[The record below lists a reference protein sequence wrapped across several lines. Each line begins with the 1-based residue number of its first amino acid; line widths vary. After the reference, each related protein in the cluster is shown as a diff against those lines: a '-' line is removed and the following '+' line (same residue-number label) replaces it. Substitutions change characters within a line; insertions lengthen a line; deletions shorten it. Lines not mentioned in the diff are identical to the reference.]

1 MLSGSCWKNV
11 PTPVSYTHLDVYKRQ
26 ESPCTALISPPFN
39 FSLNYNKSK
48 ILTQKAEAHCHIS
61 NVRLRFNSA
70 FPTGFEPTTYR
81 LGELCGSVNPCQ
93 ELICLAFYYQG
104 LFLFSN
110 QILVIW
116 IPFLS
121 RPDKTWKLADSLQ
134 LLTSGESSVVTDRYH
149 IPATIPLQ
157 AGMINNIQ
165 LTRFLLLLYNVI
177 VNLSMGMCIRDRQW
191 PLQNWQTIR

>member
-1 MLSGSCWKNV
+1 M
-11 PTPVSYTHLDVYKRQ
+11 PYFR
-26 ESPCTALISPPFN
+26 AF
-39 FSLNYNKSK
+39 
-48 ILTQKAEAHCHIS
+48 
-61 NVRLRFNSA
+61 SA
-70 FPTGFEPTTYR
+70 FWLRSPYLWIQSLSWWISIVTYFDIQVNPYWNR
-81 LGELCGSVNPCQ
+81 TLTYHFLNSKGVNHGWTLGELCGSVNPCQ

-149 IPATIPLQ
+149 LPATIPLQ

-165 LTRFLLLLYNVI
+165 LTRFLLLLYNV
-177 VNLSMGMCIRDRQW
+177 VVDLSMVFWPRQ
-191 PLQNWQTIR
+191 PI

>member
-1 MLSGSCWKNV
+1 MVNHVCGVW
-11 PTPVSYTHLDVYKRQ
+11 PPVENTIFTLFYNFKRIFYLRQ
-26 ESPCTALISPPFN
+26 EICDFSWFRQTFYKQKTAHSPHYLRTMNRCQTSP
-39 FSLNYNKSK
+39 
-48 ILTQKAEAHCHIS
+48 
-61 NVRLRFNSA
+61 R
-70 FPTGFEPTTYR
+70 GFEPPPPR

-93 ELICLAFYYQG
+93 ELICLALYYQG

-149 IPATIPLQ
+149 LPATIPLQ

-165 LTRFLLLLYNVI
+165 LTRFLLLLYTVI
-177 VNLSMGMCIRDRQW
+177 ENLSMVFRPRQ
-191 PLQNWQTIR
+191 PT

>member
-1 MLSGSCWKNV
+1 MEELKWQVKN
-11 PTPVSYTHLDVYKRQ
+11 YM
-26 ESPCTALISPPFN
+26 
-39 FSLNYNKSK
+39 KSK

-81 LGELCGSVNPCQ
+81 LGELCGSVNSRQ
-93 ELICLAFYYQG
+93 ELLYLALYYQG

-116 IPFLS
+116 ILFLS

-149 IPATIPLQ
+149 LPATIPLQ

-165 LTRFLLLLYNVI
+165 LTRFLLLLYTVI
-177 VNLSMGMCIRDRQW
+177 ENLSMVFRPRQ
-191 PLQNWQTIR
+191 PLKYEHIQLPARHHFTKISFISLISPSFCC

>member
-1 MLSGSCWKNV
+1 MALPIWWQLPFQNVGGISIYLVAFDMISAINWWQLSWDICLSANKRR
-11 PTPVSYTHLDVYKRQ
+11 THVSQSKPLHFRLCLA
-26 ESPCTALISPPFN
+26 SPG
-39 FSLNYNKSK
+39 
-48 ILTQKAEAHCHIS
+48 
-61 NVRLRFNSA
+61 
-70 FPTGFEPTTYR
+70 GFEPLTPR

-110 QILVIW
+110 QIMVIW

-149 IPATIPLQ
+149 LPATIPLQ

-165 LTRFLLLLYNVI
+165 LTRFLLLLYTVI
-177 VNLSMGMCIRDRQW
+177 ENLSMVFRPRQ
-191 PLQNWQTIR
+191 PT

>member
-1 MLSGSCWKNV
+1 MNPHVVRMNIFICLLNC
-11 PTPVSYTHLDVYKRQ
+11 YK
-26 ESPCTALISPPFN
+26 
-39 FSLNYNKSK
+39 KSFFK
-48 ILTQKAEAHCHIS
+48 FTCIWSIPKVGDLRIMTKMKKAEVI
-61 NVRLRFNSA
+61 LRFFSNHFRSFA
-70 FPTGFEPTTYR
+70 VPCGNRTHIRR

-165 LTRFLLLLYNVI
+165 LTRFLLLLYTVI
-177 VNLSMGMCIRDRQW
+177 ENLSMVFRPRQ
-191 PLQNWQTIR
+191 PI

>member
-1 MLSGSCWKNV
+1 MALPIWWQLPFQNIGGISINLV
-11 PTPVSYTHLDVYKRQ
+11 AF
-26 ESPCTALISPPFN
+26 ALISAIN
-39 FSLNYNKSK
+39 WWQLSWDICLSANKRRTHVSQSK
-48 ILTQKAEAHCHIS
+48 PLHF
-61 NVRLRFNSA
+61 RLCLAS
-70 FPTGFEPTTYR
+70 PGGFEPLTPR

-93 ELICLAFYYQG
+93 ELIYLALYYQG

-110 QILVIW
+110 QILIIW

-149 IPATIPLQ
+149 LPATIPLQ

-165 LTRFLLLLYNVI
+165 LTRFLLLLYTVI
-177 VNLSMGMCIRDRQW
+177 ENLSMVFRPRQ
-191 PLQNWQTIR
+191 PI

>member
-1 MLSGSCWKNV
+1 MSV
-11 PTPVSYTHLDVYKRQ
+11 PYRNRT
-26 ESPCTALISPPFN
+26 
-39 FSLNYNKSK
+39 YNR
-48 ILTQKAEAHCHIS
+48 A
-61 NVRLRFNSA
+61 
-70 FPTGFEPTTYR
+70 

-149 IPATIPLQ
+149 LPATIPLQ

-177 VNLSMGMCIRDRQW
+177 VDLSMGGSTTIFFPKCFIFLIYYSSPLFPYIFFCWPNSKKFIFTQYCI
-191 PLQNWQTIR
+191 I